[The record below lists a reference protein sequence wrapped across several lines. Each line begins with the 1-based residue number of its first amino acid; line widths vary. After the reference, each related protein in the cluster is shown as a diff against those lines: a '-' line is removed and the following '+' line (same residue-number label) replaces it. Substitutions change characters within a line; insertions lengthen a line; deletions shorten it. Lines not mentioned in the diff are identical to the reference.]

1 MWIQNNNHLAEYLT
15 CSVITTVFLIL
26 ILLVN
31 SVFFHKHTVVE
42 RGSGRILAKL
52 FLVILLSNTKKAP
65 VIEDSTNCLRLNFD
79 IVKLT

>member
-42 RGSGRILAKL
+42 RGSGRI
-52 FLVILLSNTKKAP
+52 
-65 VIEDSTNCLRLNFD
+65 
-79 IVKLT
+79 